1 VRLRA
6 PLGVLGAG
14 LAVALMGQL
23 GGLVYSMGWS
33 TVLIY
38 GALLLGYLM
47 CLRGQAAAVRR
58 GVYWP
63 GRLRFEIEGP
73 PNESGAPAA

>member
-1 VRLRA
+1 MRLRA
-6 PLGVLGAG
+6 PLGVLGAFAG

-23 GGLVYSMGWS
+23 GGLVNSMGWS

-47 CLRGQAAAVRR
+47 CLRGQAAAV
-58 GVYWP
+58 
-63 GRLRFEIEGP
+63 
-73 PNESGAPAA
+73 